1 MTYILNFYYFKELK
15 KSLFYKYEDKNFIM
29 TKDFKNTLK
38 QSIVHINK
46 NKIIFYLSIEEL
58 T

>member
-29 TKDFKNTLK
+29 TKDFKNKLE
-38 QSIVHINK
+38 K
-46 NKIIFYLSIEEL
+46 NIISHPKLF
-58 T
+58 

>member
-29 TKDFKNTLK
+29 TKDFKNTL
-38 QSIVHINK
+38 N
-46 NKIIFYLSIEEL
+46 NLLSIL
-58 T
+58 TKTK